1 MKVNETTIGRRIGTC
16 ADSIIATAESERKN
30 LATLIPMAQA
40 VKSIISEDMSDEVF
54 DELEYH
60 FGRIEEFI
68 AKWRPRD
75 NPTPGVL
82 YFQPNWAGSIDNEAQ
97 NARKLVKKIKEEFNS
112 GNHKGTTK
120 TENAHRKM
128 SVSKGEAFIAMAID
142 STISELDDVLDA
154 IKSACNACDINAK
167 RVDDYQSNERI
178 TDRIV
183 ASIRAAEFVIAD
195 LTYARPNVFFEAGF
209 AHGLDKTPIYIA
221 KQGTKLEF
229 DVKDYPIIF
238 FRNMRDLKSGLQK
251 RLAEIAQSHENKGV

>member
-1 MKVNETTIGRRIGTC
+1 MKVNGTTIGRRIGTC
-16 ADSIIATAESERKN
+16 ADSIIATAESERKT

-40 VKSIISEDMSDEVF
+40 VKDIISENMSDDVF

-68 AKWRPRD
+68 AKWRPSGD
-75 NPTPGVL
+75 PAPD
-82 YFQPNWAGSIDNEAQ
+82 YFYLQPNWAESIDNEAQ
-97 NARKLVKKIKEEFNS
+97 NARKLVKKIKEEFDS
-112 GNHKGTTK
+112 GNHKGTIETGNLRR
-120 TENAHRKM
+120 EM

-142 STISELDDVLDA
+142 PTISELDDVLDT
-154 IKSACNACDINAK
+154 IKSACDACGINAK
-167 RVDDYQSNERI
+167 RVDDDQSNERI

-195 LTYARPNVFFEAGF
+195 LTHARPNVFFEAGF

-251 RLAEIAQSHENKGV
+251 RLAKIAQSHENKGV